1 MDRLTVN
8 REDIRF
14 VQKFIHQRKLVD
26 LIDSIDEVSP
36 PTVIKDS
43 ENNLYYIVD
52 GTHRAY
58 ITFKS
63 GKSTV
68 RVQEGWAHF
77 RTTLAVEQVY
87 EFFRR
92 RKSDPQHECSFV
104 RFEKLEFLDK

>member
-1 MDRLTVN
+1 MGRLTVN
-8 REDIRF
+8 RKYIKF
-14 VQKFIHQRKLVD
+14 VQKFIHKRKLID
-26 LIDSIDEVSP
+26 LIDIIDEVPP

-43 ENNLYYIVD
+43 ENNLYYMVD

-63 GKSTV
+63 GKTTIRV
-68 RVQEGWAHF
+68 REGWKYF

-92 RKSDPQHECSFV
+92 RKSDPQYECPFV
-104 RFEKLEFLDK
+104 RFENLEFLDK